1 MVGKIFS
8 IILKDTPHQ
17 EIFDKAKRDCGKFLI
32 LAESEKM
39 RFPKT
44 KMAKNIRTLTMKKK
58 DNQRKEKIIEYLK
71 TNGCDIGFV
80 EQAVEEFIFLENRL
94 TELRKLPFIQFHPK
108 NKRLQKATPASKQYK
123 ELLQQY
129 TNLLKVL
136 SKFAGNDDTEQ
147 SSPLREWVEKYV
159 SDRKDNMDGR

>member
-1 MVGKIFS
+1 MSGGKNIRQHFE
-8 IILKDTPHQ
+8 KDTPHQ

-32 LAESEKM
+32 LAESQKM
-39 RFPKT
+39 RFSKT
-44 KMAKNIRTLTMKKK
+44 KLAKNIRTLTMKKK

-71 TNGCDIGFV
+71 TNGCDIGFI
-80 EQAVEEFIFLENRL
+80 EQAVDEFVFLENRL

-108 NKRLQKATPASKQYK
+108 NKKLQKATPASKQYK

-136 SKFAGNDDTEQ
+136 SKFISNDEQ
-147 SSPLREWVEKYV
+147 QESPLREWVEKYAN
-159 SDRKDNMDGR
+159 KE

>member
-1 MVGKIFS
+1 
-8 IILKDTPHQ
+8 
-17 EIFDKAKRDCGKFLI
+17 
-32 LAESEKM
+32 M
-39 RFPKT
+39 RFFKI
-44 KMAKNIRTLTMKKK
+44 KIANFLRIKEIKKK
-58 DNQRKEKIIEYLK
+58 DTQRKEKIIEYLK
-71 TNGCDIGFV
+71 NNGCDVGFID
-80 EQAVEEFIFLENRL
+80 QAVDEFIFLENRL

-108 NKRLQKATPASKQYK
+108 NKKLQKVTPASKQYK

-159 SDRKDNMDGR
+159 SDRKDNMDG